1 MERYSRGF
9 LSVAQLNSQTGQINF
24 LREVQL
30 EFHFLTVFSARDPL
44 GAFTHLAHFYWN
56 VHWQARFQPANFTN
70 LALPWHVQ
78 LVPGGNARN
87 IGPVQHGIPN
97 PTNARER
104 AMVAALSSPTLVNN
118 CNDIAGT
125 AANAVDPVADTP
137 APLAPPAIAPNANRR
152 ESKVWANFVV
162 TR

>member
-1 MERYSRGF
+1 
-9 LSVAQLNSQTGQINF
+9 
-24 LREVQL
+24 
-30 EFHFLTVFSARDPL
+30 
-44 GAFTHLAHFYWN
+44 
-56 VHWQARFQPANFTN
+56 
-70 LALPWHVQ
+70 
-78 LVPGGNARN
+78 
-87 IGPVQHGIPN
+87 
-97 PTNARER
+97 
-104 AMVAALSSPTLVNN
+104 MVAALSSPTLVNN